1 VFFPKSYVSLERT
14 NDSFLEPCQG
24 FLKMSAWKYKKVM
37 PRVLVSKLR
46 LILAKDIVNLVGSS
60 PDRIYSQLA
69 KTSYQKEISEISP
82 QQLNSISME
91 EALLKNFLRTIDEI
105 ARSSPK
111 DIRAL
116 LTRILMKFEASALK
130 AILRTKSVGLEVDQ
144 AMRYILPAGRLDA
157 TRCADITRNSKSI
170 GDVVKLVSDRE
181 YGPVLKDALQ
191 EYDKT
196 GALFPLETAI
206 DRYVYSRIM
215 RAAKKLRGLDEK
227 IAATVLG
234 LEIDSMNIRVLLRFK
249 EAGVS
254 QDRATK
260 YFLPVSD
267 VFGQEVLNDAMQQ
280 RDVKSTIERLL
291 EAAKFNLA
299 RDYQQ
304 LLKELMREYEA
315 HKSLSRLEVVLDR
328 GLLKTSLRMLKR
340 YTSFFNIGF
349 LLAFVNL
356 KWFEMRNL
364 RAIIRGA
371 DERIPSDKTR
381 ELLILPS

>member
-1 VFFPKSYVSLERT
+1 
-14 NDSFLEPCQG
+14 
-24 FLKMSAWKYKKVM
+24 MSAWKYKQLM
-37 PRVLVSKLR
+37 PKVLVSKLR
-46 LILAKDIVNLVGSS
+46 LIPVKDIIDLVGS
-60 PDRIYSQLA
+60 PLDRICSHLA
-69 KTSYQKEISEISP
+69 KSTYDKEISEIPP
-82 QQLNSISME
+82 QQLNSTSVE
-91 EALLKNFLRTIDEI
+91 EALLRNFIRTIDEI
-105 ARSSPK
+105 AKSSPRN
-111 DIRAL
+111 IRAL
-116 LTRILMKFEASALK
+116 LARILMKFEASALK
-130 AILRTKSVGLEVDQ
+130 AILRTKSAGLEADQ

-157 TRCADITRNSKSI
+157 ARCTDITRNSKSI
-170 GDVVKLVSDRE
+170 GDVVKLVSDTE

-191 EYDKT
+191 EYEKT
-196 GALFPLETAI
+196 GALFPLEVAI

-215 RAAKKLRGLDEK
+215 RAAKKLRGLDGK

-249 EAGVS
+249 EAGIS
-254 QDRATK
+254 QDRATQ

-267 VFGQEVLNDAMQQ
+267 VFGQEVLNDAMQAVDA
-280 RDVKSTIERLL
+280 RLAIERLL

-304 LLKELMREYEA
+304 LLKELMKEYEA

-349 LLAFVNL
+349 LLALVNL
-356 KWFEMRNL
+356 KWFETRNL

-371 DERIPSDKTR
+371 DEKIPSDKTK
-381 ELLILPS
+381 ELLIVPS

>member
-1 VFFPKSYVSLERT
+1 
-14 NDSFLEPCQG
+14 
-24 FLKMSAWKYKKVM
+24 MSAWKYKRLM
-37 PRVLVSKLR
+37 PKVLVSKLR
-46 LILAKDIVNLVGSS
+46 LIPAKDLVELVGSS
-60 PDRIYSQLA
+60 PDRIYSYLA

-82 QQLNSISME
+82 QQLSSISME
-91 EALLKNFLRTIDEI
+91 EALLRNFLRTVDEI

-111 DIRAL
+111 NIRAL
-116 LTRILMKFEASALK
+116 LNRILTKFEAGALK
-130 AILRTKSVGLEVDQ
+130 ALLKTKSAGLEVDQ
-144 AMRYILPAGRLDA
+144 AMRYIMPAGRLDA
-157 TRCADITRNSKSI
+157 ARCAEMTRNSKSI
-170 GDVVKLVSDRE
+170 GDVVELVSDTE

-196 GALFPLETAI
+196 GALLPLETAI
-206 DRYVYSRIM
+206 DRQVYSRIM
-215 RAAKKLRGLDEK
+215 KATKKLRGLDEK
-227 IAATVLG
+227 IAGTVLG
-234 LEIDSMNIRVLLRFK
+234 MEIDSMNIRILLKFK
-249 EAGVS
+249 EAGIS
-254 QDRATK
+254 QERAMR

-267 VFGQEVLNDAMQQ
+267 VFGQEVLNDAI
-280 RDVKSTIERLL
+280 REKEVKSAIECLL

-304 LLKELMREYEA
+304 LLKELMKEYEA
-315 HKSLSRLEVVLDR
+315 HKSLSHLEVALDR

-371 DERIPSDKTR
+371 DEKIASEKTR

>member
-1 VFFPKSYVSLERT
+1 
-14 NDSFLEPCQG
+14 
-24 FLKMSAWKYKKVM
+24 MSAWKYKQLM
-37 PRVLVSKLR
+37 PKVLVSKLR
-46 LILAKDIVNLVGSS
+46 LIPAKDLVDLVGSS

-82 QQLNSISME
+82 QQLSSISVE
-91 EALLKNFLRTIDEI
+91 EALLRNFLRTVDEI

-111 DIRAL
+111 DIRSL
-116 LTRILMKFEASALK
+116 LTRILMKFEAGALK
-130 AILRTKSVGLEVDQ
+130 AILRTKSVGLEVDE
-144 AMRYILPAGRLDA
+144 AMRYIMPAGRLDA
-157 TRCADITRNSKSI
+157 ARCADITRNSKSI
-170 GDVVKLVSDRE
+170 SDVVKLVSDTE

-196 GALFPLETAI
+196 GALLPLETAI

-215 RAAKKLRGLDEK
+215 RATKKLRGLDEK

-234 LEIDSMNIRVLLRFK
+234 LEIDSMNIKVLLRFK

-267 VFGQEVLNDAMQQ
+267 VFSQEVLNDAMQTKE
-280 RDVKSTIERLL
+280 VESTIERLL

-299 RDYQQ
+299 SDHQQ

-349 LLAFVNL
+349 LLAFANL

-371 DERIPSDKTR
+371 DEKTPSDKTR

>member
-1 VFFPKSYVSLERT
+1 
-14 NDSFLEPCQG
+14 
-24 FLKMSAWKYKKVM
+24 MSAWKYKKVM
-37 PRVLVSKLR
+37 PKVLVSKLR
-46 LILAKDIVNLVGSS
+46 LIPAKDMADLIGGPS
-60 PDRIYSQLA
+60 DRIYSQLA

-82 QQLNSISME
+82 QQLDSVSME

-130 AILRTKSVGLEVDQ
+130 AILRTKSAGLEVDQ
-144 AMRYILPAGRLDA
+144 ATRYILPAGRLDA
-157 TRCADITRNSKSI
+157 ARCVDITKNSKSI
-170 GDVVKLVSDRE
+170 GDVVRLVSDTE
-181 YGPVLKDALQ
+181 YGPVLKDALP

-206 DRYVYSRIM
+206 DRQVYGRIM
-215 RAAKKLRGLDEK
+215 RAVKKLRGLDRK
-227 IAATVLG
+227 IAGTVLG
-234 LEIDSMNIRVLLRFK
+234 MEIDSMNIRVLLRFK
-249 EAGVS
+249 EAGIS
-254 QDRATK
+254 QDRATR
-260 YFLPVSD
+260 YLLPVSD
-267 VFGQEVLNDAMQQ
+267 VFSQEVLNEAMQAKEV
-280 RDVKSTIERLL
+280 RAAIERLL

-304 LLKELMREYEA
+304 LLKELMKEYEA

-328 GLLKTSLRMLKR
+328 GLLKASLRMLKR

-356 KWFEMRNL
+356 KWFEIRDL

-371 DERIPSDKTR
+371 DEKISSEKTR
-381 ELLILPS
+381 ELLILLS

>member
-1 VFFPKSYVSLERT
+1 
-14 NDSFLEPCQG
+14 
-24 FLKMSAWKYKKVM
+24 MSAWKYKKVM
-37 PRVLVSKLR
+37 PKVLVSKLR
-46 LILAKDIVNLVGSS
+46 LIPAKDMADLVGGPS
-60 PDRIYSQLA
+60 DRIYSQLA

-82 QQLNSISME
+82 QQLDSVSME

-130 AILRTKSVGLEVDQ
+130 AILRTKSAGLEVDQ
-144 AMRYILPAGRLDA
+144 AMRYVLPAGRLDA
-157 TRCADITRNSKSI
+157 ARCVDITKNSKSI
-170 GDVVKLVSDRE
+170 GDVVRLVSDTE
-181 YGPVLKDALQ
+181 YGPMLKDALP

-206 DRYVYSRIM
+206 DRQVYGRIM
-215 RAAKKLRGLDEK
+215 RAVKKLRGLDEK
-227 IAATVLG
+227 IAGTVLG
-234 LEIDSMNIRVLLRFK
+234 MEIDSMNIRVLLRFK
-249 EAGVS
+249 EASIS
-254 QDRATK
+254 QDRATR

-267 VFGQEVLNDAMQQ
+267 VFGQEVLNEAMQAKEV
-280 RDVKSTIERLL
+280 RSAIERLL

-304 LLKELMREYEA
+304 LLMELMREYESL
-315 HKSLSRLEVVLDR
+315 KSLSRLEVVLDR

-364 RAIIRGA
+364 RVIIRGA
-371 DERIPSDKTR
+371 DEKIPSDKIR

>member
-1 VFFPKSYVSLERT
+1 
-14 NDSFLEPCQG
+14 
-24 FLKMSAWKYKKVM
+24 MSAWKYKQLM
-37 PRVLVSKLR
+37 PKVLVSKLR
-46 LILAKDIVNLVGSS
+46 LIPARDLVDLVGSS

-82 QQLNSISME
+82 QQLSSISVE
-91 EALLKNFLRTIDEI
+91 EALLKNFLRTVDEI

-111 DIRAL
+111 NIRAL
-116 LTRILMKFEASALK
+116 LTRILMKFEAGALK
-130 AILRTKSVGLEVDQ
+130 AILRTKSAGLGVDQ

-157 TRCADITRNSKSI
+157 ARCVDITRNSKSI
-170 GDVVKLVSDRE
+170 GDVVKLVSDTE
-181 YGPVLKDALQ
+181 YGPVLKDALP
-191 EYDKT
+191 ECDKT

-206 DRYVYSRIM
+206 DRRVYGRIM
-215 RAAKKLRGLDEK
+215 NAVKKLGGLDKK
-227 IAATVLG
+227 IAGTVLG
-234 LEIDSMNIRVLLRFK
+234 MEIDSMNIRVLLRFK
-249 EAGVS
+249 EAGIS
-254 QDRATK
+254 QDRATR

-267 VFGQEVLNDAMQQ
+267 VFGQEVLNEAMQAGEV
-280 RDVKSTIERLL
+280 RSAIERLL

-304 LLKELMREYEA
+304 LLKELMKEYEA
-315 HKSLSRLEVVLDR
+315 HKSLSRLEVVLDT

-371 DERIPSDKTR
+371 DEKIPSEKTR
-381 ELLILPS
+381 ELLILLS

>member
-1 VFFPKSYVSLERT
+1 
-14 NDSFLEPCQG
+14 
-24 FLKMSAWKYKKVM
+24 MSAWKYKQLM
-37 PRVLVSKLR
+37 PKVLVSKLR
-46 LILAKDIVNLVGSS
+46 LIPARDLVDLVGSS

-82 QQLNSISME
+82 QQLSSISLE
-91 EALLKNFLRTIDEI
+91 EALLKNFLRTVDEI

-111 DIRAL
+111 NIRSL

-130 AILRTKSVGLEVDQ
+130 AILRTKSAGLEADQ

-157 TRCADITRNSKSI
+157 ARCVDITTNSKSI
-170 GDVVKLVSDRE
+170 GDVVKLVSNTE
-181 YGPVLKDALQ
+181 YGPVLKDALP
-191 EYDKT
+191 EYDKA

-206 DRYVYSRIM
+206 DRQVYGRIM
-215 RAAKKLRGLDEK
+215 RAVKKLRGLDRK
-227 IAATVLG
+227 IANTVLG
-234 LEIDSMNIRVLLRFK
+234 MEIDSMNIRVLLRFK

-254 QDRATK
+254 QDRATR

-267 VFGQEVLNDAMQQ
+267 VFGQEVLNEAMQAQ
-280 RDVKSTIERLL
+280 EVRSAIERLL

-304 LLKELMREYEA
+304 LLKELMKEYEA
-315 HKSLSRLEVVLDR
+315 HKSLSRLEVVLDT

-371 DERIPSDKTR
+371 DEKIPSEKTR
-381 ELLILPS
+381 ELLILLS